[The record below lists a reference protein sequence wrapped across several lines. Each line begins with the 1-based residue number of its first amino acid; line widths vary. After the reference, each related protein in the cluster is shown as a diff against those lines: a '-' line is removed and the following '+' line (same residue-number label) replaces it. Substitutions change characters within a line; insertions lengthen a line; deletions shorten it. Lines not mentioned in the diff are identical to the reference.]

1 MDSRVLCESVY
12 WNKVYEARGEERR
25 GVSGSMIRASTG
37 GEKLKEQE
45 EMGGDRYAAIV

>member
-1 MDSRVLCESVY
+1 VY

>member
-1 MDSRVLCESVY
+1 
-12 WNKVYEARGEERR
+12 
-25 GVSGSMIRASTG
+25 MIRASTG